1 MTLGER
7 RVAGESAGQQ
17 REGEGWEA
25 EMMASRAVGP
35 EGDKQGGGSTA
46 QPWASSRT
54 ALRDVQKGHMGGT
67 KVGEYSY
74 ELARK
79 AGVSQS
85 LWEADAKW
93 S

>member
-1 MTLGER
+1 
-7 RVAGESAGQQ
+7 
-17 REGEGWEA
+17 
-25 EMMASRAVGP
+25 MMASRAVGP

>member
-35 EGDKQGGGSTA
+35 EGDKQEGGSTA

-54 ALRDVQKGHMGGT
+54 ALRDVQKGHTGGT

>member
-1 MTLGER
+1 MTLSER

-35 EGDKQGGGSTA
+35 EGDKQRGGSTA

-54 ALRDVQKGHMGGT
+54 ALRDVQKGHTGGT